1 MTIADWLRA
10 AQERLEHTHCPDPA
24 IDARWIAEDVL
35 HMNRSE
41 LHFEALNALSREQ
54 LDVLNADLE
63 RRAQGE
69 PVQYILNRADF
80 MGLKFYV
87 DERVLIP
94 RQDTE
99 IVVERALSLL
109 DGAKSPRILD
119 LCCGS
124 GAIGIALLKNIP
136 GATGVF
142 ADISAG
148 ALRVCRKNI
157 ENLGLAARTQ
167 VLTLDALEPAPA
179 TIGHFDLI
187 ACNPPYISAD
197 EMLTLPVDV
206 AGFEPHDAL
215 YGGYDVLSFY
225 RAISTGFY
233 QAVRPGGVVIFECGA
248 YQGFEV
254 AEILKNSGYEE
265 IARHLDY
272 NKMERAV
279 SARVPMR

>member
-99 IVVERALSLL
+99 SLVEAVIIDLQSR
-109 DGAKSPRILD
+109 KKPRMLD

-124 GAIGIALLKNIP
+124 GAIGLSVKSLLSHVDV
-136 GATGVF
+136 TLS
-142 ADISAG
+142 DISTG
-148 ALRVCRKNI
+148 ALEVARKNAHA
-157 ENLGLAARTQ
+157 LGADVTVRHGDLFNAVGRDQ
-167 VLTLDALEPAPA
+167 
-179 TIGHFDLI
+179 FDLI
-187 ACNPPYISAD
+187 ASNPPYIPSG
-197 EMLTLPVDV
+197 EL
-206 AGFEPHDAL
+206 AGL
-215 YGGYDVLSFY
+215 
-225 RAISTGFY
+225 
-233 QAVRPGGVVIFECGA
+233 
-248 YQGFEV
+248 
-254 AEILKNSGYEE
+254 
-265 IARHLDY
+265 
-272 NKMERAV
+272 
-279 SARVPMR
+279 